1 MIIVFEKSNGSNN
14 FRDALH
20 LPDGHTFTDSEIE
33 DMKQQRFDNWV
44 AHIAA
49 ASEIEEEPVQDING

>member
-14 FRDALH
+14 FRDAIH
-20 LPDGHTFTDSEIE
+20 LPDDHTFTDAVIE

-49 ASEIEEEPVQDING
+49 ASEIEEELVQEA